1 MKKVASFDIGSYT
14 ARMLIAAVERGI
26 LSSVLRLREYINI
39 AYSIENGR
47 ISEDAIKR
55 TSSVIGRFLDIA
67 KKNSVDSI
75 YAIGTGVIREAK
87 NRKEFLKRIEEETGL
102 KINVIS
108 GKEEAVLSAKGA
120 IYSLGIKREDLA
132 VIDIGGGS
140 TEFFIK
146 KEKEEVFSV
155 RIGAAV
161 LTKKYLLSDPPK
173 KEETDRVLRII
184 EEKLKNKL
192 VQYTDFDTIIGVG
205 GTITSLAIALYKIP
219 LSEVSPENIN
229 GRRLGKEDVAVL
241 LEEMKNMKTEKRA
254 KAFGLDIE
262 RSKVIVAGTE
272 ILLKI
277 MELLKAKEIIVSMSD
292 LLEGIILKEEFG
304 YA

>member
-14 ARMLIAAVERGI
+14 ARMLIAAIERGI

>member
-14 ARMLIAAVERGI
+14 ARMLIAAIERGI

-173 KEETDRVLRII
+173 KEETDRVLSII